1 MERSLL
7 TWSIPNMITIW
18 LMLIALVV
26 VYALGAQAAM
36 SFGWISGSSSTVA
49 NNAGGY

>member
-18 LMLIALVV
+18 LMLIGLVL
-26 VYALGAQAAM
+26 VYALGAQVAIRA
-36 SFGWISGSSSTVA
+36 GWIKSGSVTA